1 MDMTIKTPVQI
12 FINGKFY
19 CLAKEVQI
27 KQNDPKFRKSILP
40 DNMKM
45 DPSQFTG
52 TVIHIKVPPATAK
65 ERAEVKKALKVEP
78 YDEFYTRMVKARGDP
93 SKHTPIDFDV

>member
-1 MDMTIKTPVQI
+1 MTIKTPVQI

-19 CLAKEVQI
+19 CLANEVAI
-27 KQNDPKFRKSILP
+27 KRNDPRFKKSLLP

-52 TVIHIKVPPATAK
+52 TVINIKMPPATAK
-65 ERAEVKKALKVEP
+65 ERAEVKRSLKIEP
-78 YDEFYTRMVKARGDP
+78 YDEFFTRMVDARGDP
-93 SKHTPIDFDV
+93 SKHIPVDLSSN